1 MIVPIKKAKL
11 FVFNEDKDKA
21 LKIIQKKALMMTNSV
36 ENAKVED
43 VSFEDDVLV
52 RTEKAIKYLEV
63 VKGKKGFF
71 EYHQI
76 DEKSFETNHE
86 VYLDFLTKVEDKEFK
101 LTKINEDIEHLNE
114 SITDLAPFNGLS
126 LNLEEISQ
134 TNYVKFFSGFVHEK
148 NLDGLKELL
157 TRNEI
162 TFELF
167 EKDDRGFGFIVAIYF
182 EDYETYL
189 NEIKRFDLIPFN
201 LPIISRTV
209 AEYLVDLSNQK
220 SVLEGQQKDLQNEIF
235 ALSQQIDQLYIL
247 ADQMS
252 TTKKRKLVPY
262 FETEQTSMITGW
274 VRTDQVAILEEAL
287 KSNLEFH
294 ELELTDPL
302 ETEIP
307 PTALKNNKFV
317 SNFETITESY
327 NVPNHKEIDPNPL
340 MSIWY
345 WLIFGIMMGDIGYGL
360 MMVIG
365 FGLFLK
371 YKRPKG
377 SFKQLVTVFYYSG
390 YTSILVGIMFGSF
403 FGASFDLGNIVGSWF
418 GQNWTTIV
426 LVPMDKPLEM
436 LIISLIIGVIH
447 ILSGLVMKVILSI
460 KLKTTLDGLA
470 NGLSWILILV
480 GLGTYIVFSMIINN
494 QIISYIG
501 LGMIGIG
508 VLIILLFT
516 GYESKNVFGKIG
528 SGLGGLYNVTS
539 YLSDIL
545 SYSRILALSLSTAVI
560 AFTFNLLA
568 SMFLGSVLGFI
579 IALLIYLVGHI
590 FNFAMGMLSAYIH
603 DARLQYIEFFSK
615 FFIGE
620 GYKYEPLSIELNYI
634 DEIKQTTLVG
644 GN

>member
-21 LKIIQKKALMMTNSV
+21 LKIIQKKALMMTTSV
-36 ENAKVED
+36 ENAKIED

-52 RTEKAIKYLEV
+52 RTQKAIKYLEV

-76 DEKSFETNHE
+76 DEASFETNHE
-86 VYLDFLTKVEDKEFK
+86 VYLDFLTKVEDKEVK

-114 SITDLAPFNGLS
+114 SIADLTPFNNLS
-126 LNLEEISQ
+126 LNLEEINKA
-134 TNYVKFFSGFVHEK
+134 NYVKFFSGFVHEK

-157 TRNEI
+157 TRNDI
-162 TFELF
+162 SYELF
-167 EKDDRGFGFIVAIYF
+167 DKDDRGYGFIVALYF
-182 EDYETYL
+182 EDYETYI
-189 NEIKRFDLIPFN
+189 NEIKRFDVVKFN
-201 LPIISRTV
+201 LPIISRT
-209 AEYLVDLSNQK
+209 ATEYLIDLTNQK
-220 SVLEGQQKDLQNEIF
+220 SVLEEQQKDLQNEIF
-235 ALSQQIDQLYIL
+235 ALSQQIEELYIL

-262 FETEQTSMITGW
+262 FETERTSMITGW
-274 VRTDQVAILEEAL
+274 VRSDQAQILEEAL
-287 KSNLEFH
+287 KANLEFH

-302 ETEIP
+302 ETETP

-317 SNFETITESY
+317 SSFETITESY

-377 SFKQLVTVFYYSG
+377 TFKQLVTVFYYSG
-390 YTSILVGIMFGSF
+390 YTSILVGILFGSL
-403 FGASFDLGNIVGSWF
+403 FGTSFDLGNIVGSWF
-418 GQNWTTIV
+418 GQNWTSVV
-426 LVPMDKPLEM
+426 LVPMDQPLEM

-460 KLKTTLDGLA
+460 KLKTTLDGLTS
-470 NGLSWILILV
+470 GLSWILILV
-480 GLGTYIVFSMIINN
+480 GLGIYIVFSTLITN
-494 QIISYIG
+494 QIIGYIG
-501 LGMIGIG
+501 LGMIGLG
-508 VLIILLFT
+508 ALIILLFA
-516 GYESKNVFGKIG
+516 GYQSKSVFGKIG
-528 SGLGGLYNVTS
+528 SGLGGLYGATS

-568 SMFLGSVLGFI
+568 SMFLGNVFGFI
-579 IALLIYLVGHI
+579 IAILIYLIGHI
-590 FNFAMGMLSAYIH
+590 FNFAMGLLSAYIH
-603 DARLQYIEFFSK
+603 DSRLQYIEFFSK
-615 FFIGE
+615 FLIGE
-620 GYKYEPLSIELNYI
+620 GYKYEPLSVELNYI